1 MPEVTEQEMVKC
13 YGTKRIVNKK
23 DQCERRAKKECP
35 WGEFCASRA
44 NEASDDIHY
53 GMANVSVGLM
63 FADFNNLD
71 KQEDKSIYSV
81 FEQNGDVQ
89 PEFDFDAED
98 EPNKEPEYMEVDNI
112 RIPEEN
118 RQFVTEIIER
128 IASMYFDNPLSFE
141 CLMRKIFKEQNQSS
155 VARQKGVSRQSIN
168 KRLLQDLGIAQKRND
183 MQARRDEELQKR
195 LNELNVLEDKR
206 LTQIENM
213 KSMTPLEIK
222 IYQICAIDGCL
233 SITSISKQAKCARLS
248 VYRTIENLEKKYG
261 IKIRPVQWSRKE
273 FDKHNKNDNQ
283 NEEDNPHVQ

>member
-1 MPEVTEQEMVKC
+1 MPQVTEEEVIKC
-13 YGTKRIVNKK
+13 YGTKRIVCKK
-23 DQCERRAKKECP
+23 DQCERRAKGECP

-44 NEASDDIHY
+44 NEASEDIHY

-63 FADFNNLD
+63 LADFNNLD

-81 FEQNGDVQ
+81 FEQAGDVQ
-89 PEFDFDAED
+89 AEFDFDED
-98 EPNKEPEYMEVDNI
+98 EQPNKEPEYMEIDNI
-112 RIPEEN
+112 RIPEES

-128 IASMYFDNPLSFE
+128 LSGMYFDNPLAFE

-155 VARQKGVSRQSIN
+155 VARLKGVSRQSIN
-168 KRLLQDLGIAQKRND
+168 KRLLQELGIAQKRND

-222 IYQICAIDGCL
+222 IYQICAVDGCL
-233 SITSISKQAKCARLS
+233 SITSISRQAKCARLS
-248 VYRTIENLEKKYG
+248 VYRTIQNLESKYG
-261 IKIRPVQWSRKE
+261 IKIHPVQWSRKE
-273 FDKHNKNDNQ
+273 FNKKKKSDNSKQ
-283 NEEDNPHVQ
+283 EDNPHDI